1 MANSQ
6 YFTVKQAAEYLKI
19 SERAVQKRCKRDNL
33 MKVNRQFRID
43 TPTILK
49 WKDEIGDIE
58 IVNKKVKELQKNYV
72 ERTLANEPPNV
83 DSNDEDEILTAE
95 FTPDEYAEAM
105 KRIGEYPQ
113 LIERLKD
120 YRSEIEYLRKSLDE
134 KAVQMEKAFETMQK
148 SLENVFAA
156 LDNQKRDQY
165 IEYEKLKKKGD
176 L

>member
-6 YFTVKQAAEYLKI
+6 YFTVKQAAEYLNI

-43 TPTILK
+43 TPTILR
-49 WKDEIGDIE
+49 WKEEIGDIE
-58 IVNKKVKELQKNYV
+58 IVNKKVKELQQDYS
-72 ERTLANEPPNV
+72 ERTLPNEPTNELPN
-83 DSNDEDEILTAE
+83 EGDEILTAE

-165 IEYEKLKKKGD
+165 LKYQEKKGD